1 MKKIGFI
8 LLLVCLLSG
17 ITKAQFFVGANF
29 GLTPYSQ
36 AASPV
41 YKPGMGGNFNFKM
54 FRGESK
60 SVLGATLGFYSFS
73 SKYGDGFVPERLP
86 DTIVY
91 SKTLKVIPLGLLY
104 EYYFTD
110 GKVKPYIGAD
120 LCYQLFKYSFQY
132 TSDTQDQ
139 GTFITDG
146 KFTISPKVGAK
157 VELFSG
163 LHLGIE
169 AKLDMVIA
177 LNNATSKPD
186 YIDDPTFFI
195 QVPLNVGLYYFMAP

>member
-1 MKKIGFI
+1 MKKIGFM
-8 LLLVCLLSG
+8 LMLVCFLSG
-17 ITKAQFFVGANF
+17 ITKAQFFIGANF

-41 YKPGMGGNFNFKM
+41 YKPGMGGNLNFKM

-86 DTIVY
+86 DTMVY
-91 SKTLKVIPLGLLY
+91 SKKLSVIPLGLLY

-110 GKVKPYIGAD
+110 GKVKPYVGAD
-120 LCYQLFKYSFQY
+120 FCYQLFKYSFLFK
-132 TSDTQDQ
+132 SNIETQD
-139 GTFITDG
+139 TYINVG
-146 KFTISPKVGAK
+146 KFTISPKAGVK

-163 LHLGIE
+163 LHLGFE
-169 AKLDMVIA
+169 AKLDLVIA
-177 LNNATSKPD
+177 TTNATQKPD
-186 YIDDPTFFI
+186 YIDEPTFFI
-195 QVPLNVGLYYFMAP
+195 QVPLNIGLYYFIAP